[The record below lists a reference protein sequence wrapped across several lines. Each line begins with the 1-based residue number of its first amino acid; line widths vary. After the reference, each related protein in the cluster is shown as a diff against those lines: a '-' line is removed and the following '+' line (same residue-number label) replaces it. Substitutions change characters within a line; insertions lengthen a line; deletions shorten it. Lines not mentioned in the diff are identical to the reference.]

1 MSDQAKNVK
10 KAFSKTFESV
20 NVVEIT
26 QALLNRQRKVDLIK
40 ERKEWKDTQDQER
53 EMAAVAELYR
63 EIDLCNT
70 VSPTVDRMKSLG
82 RDDVLLFLD
91 DDPLTDT
98 LTQSITDQCDSSS
111 KQDKVSDNIMN
122 DAEDKDGSFG
132 GEEMDMEEFVDE
144 SGECPYEAE
153 LRMLDE
159 EHDEFTPSKYIYYCL
174 TKIVNQSF
182 LKSENLNYL

>member
-1 MSDQAKNVK
+1 MSDQAKNAK

-20 NVVEIT
+20 NVVEIS

-70 VSPTVDRMKSLG
+70 VSPTVDRMKTLG
-82 RDDVLLFLD
+82 RYDVLLFLD
-91 DDPLTDT
+91 DDSLTDT

-111 KQDKVSDNIMN
+111 KQDKVSDNTMN
-122 DAEDKDGSFG
+122 DAEHKDGSFG
-132 GEEMDMEEFVDE
+132 GEEMDMEEFVD
-144 SGECPYEAE
+144 ECPYEAE

-182 LKSENLNYL
+182 LKSETLNYL